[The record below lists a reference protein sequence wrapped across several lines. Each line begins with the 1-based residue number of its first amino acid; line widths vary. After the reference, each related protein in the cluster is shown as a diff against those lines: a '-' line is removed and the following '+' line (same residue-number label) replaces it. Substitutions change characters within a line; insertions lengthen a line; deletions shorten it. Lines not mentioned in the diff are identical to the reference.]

1 VPLRSGVI
9 DGERE
14 RRNVWAP
21 DFRILLYLYSY
32 GNLTIVTGDLQP
44 LRGRME
50 ANPTAADPQPPSG
63 CSSDFMVQC
72 ARARY
77 RPF

>member
-63 CSSDFMVQC
+63 CSSASQVLHI
-72 ARARY
+72 A
-77 RPF
+77 